1 MLHPLVISPKFLMDA
16 KDNDLLLDQFK
27 SFIKQYKEYWR
38 DIFILVDDKND
49 TLTKEYARI
58 KNEFGHENPDLSII
72 LDYLISV
79 NKTKKINLNILLD
92 EIKIEKIL
100 DTLKKNRVNNIVS
113 FPDYFSNE
121 EISLK
126 NTTGKIPFSKMTS
139 DKILDRITS
148 ITRFSKNVILIDPMI
163 PYTASNINSNYKY
176 IHNNNL
182 SEVTNNINVFD
193 NDLIFSLNKLIKRI
207 YDTSFFKKD
216 LKINIRTT
224 ITESKINHFRYKIIN
239 NINIWKLFNS
249 AKEKGHEK
257 FIIYPNKNDKN
268 KFEEYNTLEVDK
280 TLVSLITKNTNENEE
295 QYQSKV
301 KRSKIYKKVMSDDK
315 IKQEINNW
323 DNVGKK
329 IKTDLEKFTS
339 CIVDSL
345 EPTVTINAH
354 FKDRKN
360 EKPGEP
366 VQDIYDRHI
375 LALDLD
381 YSYEIRKGLDI
392 FDSKKDQLKNITSW
406 YIKLDSGVFE
416 KSASYYIFS
425 HKLFVPT
432 KINYN

>member
-1 MLHPLVISPKFLMDA
+1 MLHPLVISPKFLIDA

-27 SFIKQYKEYWR
+27 SFVKQYKEYWR
-38 DIFILVDDKND
+38 DIFILIDDKND
-49 TLTKEYARI
+49 TLTKEYKKI
-58 KNEFGHENPDLSII
+58 QNEFGHENPTFNII
-72 LDYLISV
+72 LDFIISSD
-79 NKTKKINLNILLD
+79 KTKKTNLNMLLN
-92 EIKIEKIL
+92 EIKIERIL
-100 DTLKKNRVNNIVS
+100 DTLKNNRENNIIS
-113 FPDYFSNE
+113 FPDYFNNE
-121 EISLK
+121 QISLK
-126 NTTGKIPFSKMTS
+126 DTTGKIPFSKMTS

-148 ITRFSKNVILIDPMI
+148 VTRFSKNVILIDPMI
-163 PYTASNINSNYKY
+163 PYTISNINSNYKY
-176 IHNNNL
+176 KHNNNL
-182 SEVTNNINVFD
+182 SEVTNNINISD

-207 YDTSFFKKD
+207 YDTNFFKKD

-224 ITESKINHFRYKIIN
+224 ITESKIKHFKYKIIN
-239 NINIWKLFNS
+239 NISVWRLFDT
-249 AKEKGHEK
+249 AKEKGLNK
-257 FIIYPNKNDKN
+257 FIIYPNKNN
-268 KFEEYNTLEVDK
+268 KDIFEEYNTLEVDGK
-280 TLVSLITKNTNENEE
+280 LVSLIAKSTNENEE
-295 QYQSKV
+295 QYQSKI

-323 DNVGKK
+323 NNVGKK
-329 IKTDLEKFTS
+329 IKTDLEKLTS
-339 CIVDSL
+339 NIVDSL
-345 EPTVTINAH
+345 NPTVTINAH

-425 HKLFVPT
+425 HKLFVPS
-432 KINYN
+432 KIDYN